1 MLKKLFGKLAGS
13 DQSNAPAPTGDVV
26 EHDGYRI
33 TPSPKAEGNQ
43 FYVAGTISK
52 EIDGDVR
59 EHQFVRADTHADFEA
74 ACEHS
79 VQKARQIIKE
89 SGERIFRDA

>member
-13 DQSNAPAPTGDVV
+13 EKSAAPAATGDVV
-26 EHDGYRI
+26 EHDDYRI
-33 TPSPKAEGNQ
+33 TPSPRREGNQ
-43 FYVAGTISK
+43 FYVAGKISK
-52 EIDGDVR
+52 EVDGTLR
-59 EHQFVRADTHADFEA
+59 EHEFIRADTHGDFDT

-89 SGERIFRDA
+89 SGDRIFSST